1 MDTQRKIK
9 KVYKKT
15 SLSQQEPDYIYW
27 QSLPV
32 IERLAVLEQL
42 RMEYHAWKYGSEP
55 RFQRVLSII
64 KR

>member
-1 MDTQRKIK
+1 MEVERKIK

-15 SLSQQEPDYIYW
+15 SLSEQEPDTIYW
-27 QSLPV
+27 QSLPA
-32 IERLAVLEQL
+32 IQRLAAVEQL
-42 RMEYHAWKYGSEP
+42 RMEYHAWKYGSQP